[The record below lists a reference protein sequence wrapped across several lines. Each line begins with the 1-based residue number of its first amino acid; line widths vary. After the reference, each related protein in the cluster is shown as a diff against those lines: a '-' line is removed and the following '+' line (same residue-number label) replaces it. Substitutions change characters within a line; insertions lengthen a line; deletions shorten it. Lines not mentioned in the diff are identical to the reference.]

1 MNKMLVV
8 YDNSGKIWHWSAGD
22 KDTIPNG
29 LPYIVVD
36 NYEPDGRN
44 IKCVDVTQNP
54 PVLIYEKTKEELE
67 YEAMSLDE
75 YKEKRQTEN
84 KTALAIFLKNNPI
97 TWIDG
102 CLYGVTQEDQN
113 EMSLD
118 LSTYQLKKSL
128 GDSNW
133 KLLWHPVKSDS
144 REFTETEFL
153 NLMNAIIEFVYPY
166 RQLEMQY
173 KEAIYTAT
181 TKEEIAAV
189 NIVYDL
195 GMTIIY

>member
-1 MNKMLVV
+1 MSKAIFI
-8 YDNSGKIWHWSAGD
+8 YDNSGKIWHWSVGD
-22 KDTIPNG
+22 DAVKPDG
-29 LPYIVVD
+29 LPYIVVE
-36 NYEPDGRN
+36 NYDSARPLE
-44 IKCVDVTQNP
+44 CVDITQNP
-54 PVLIYEKTKEELE
+54 PLPIYSKTKEELE
-67 YEAMSLDE
+67 YETMSLDE
-75 YKEKRQTEN
+75 YKEKRQAEN
-84 KTALAIFLKNNPI
+84 KAALATFLKNNPI

-144 REFTETEFL
+144 REFTETEFI
-153 NLMNAIIEFVYPY
+153 NLLNAIIEFVYPY

-173 KEAIYTAT
+173 KEAIYPAA
-181 TKEEIAAV
+181 TKEEIAAI
-189 NIVYDL
+189 NIAYDL
-195 GMTIIY
+195 GMTILY